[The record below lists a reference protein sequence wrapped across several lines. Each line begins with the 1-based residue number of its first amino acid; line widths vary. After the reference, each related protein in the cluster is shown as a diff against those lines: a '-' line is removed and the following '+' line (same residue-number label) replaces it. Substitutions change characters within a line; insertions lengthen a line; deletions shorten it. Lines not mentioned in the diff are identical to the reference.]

1 MYCGERATIG
11 TLVIRGSH
19 KLGPEVPLSEVIE
32 GALSEPASGLV
43 SQVVDVPAGS
53 TLIFFESLLHAS
65 GIITS
70 GRDRLL
76 IIAGCVQSISRR
88 RCLCL
93 VHCLVWLTVHGH

>member
-1 MYCGERATIG
+1 M
-11 TLVIRGSH
+11 IRGSH
-19 KLGPEVPLSEVIE
+19 KLGPEVPIPEVID
-32 GALSEPASGLV
+32 GALSEPSLGLV

-76 IIAGCVQSISRR
+76 VIAGCVIPRFQPMARQ
-88 RCLCL
+88 
-93 VHCLVWLTVHGH
+93 

>member
-1 MYCGERATIG
+1 MRFACCVAG

-19 KLGPEVPLSEVIE
+19 KLGPEVPISEVID
-32 GALSEPASGLV
+32 GALSEPSLGLV

-76 IIAGCVQSISRR
+76 VIAGYVAVHATSVIPSCARPSV
-88 RCLCL
+88 CLSAS
-93 VHCLVWLTVHGH
+93 